1 MPHLQGDSLLHH
13 LTLEVLYLSEI
24 IICSHGQFVEQNSYV
39 PHQLTIDP
47 PPTSIPAKGSGWS
60 GHCTVTW
67 LQTQNLESS
76 MSHIVQ
82 SVVHKLYWEKGH
94 KHGDLCHIFTHT
106 QTRNKK
112 YAKHLTPKSIHK
124 SIVKSIPWKSILA
137 PRTFGIWG
145 RSFEGAGAGTSTR
158 GGSGEC
164 GMPGSSPA
172 ASDGHLAIWA

>member
-1 MPHLQGDSLLHH
+1 MPHGQTDSLLHH

-47 PPTSIPAKGSGWS
+47 PNLNSSKGIRMIRALHRNLAAITEESEVNLWCTS
-60 GHCTVTW
+60 CTGRRDI
-67 LQTQNLESS
+67 N
-76 MSHIVQ
+76 M
-82 SVVHKLYWEKGH
+82 G
-94 KHGDLCHIFTHT
+94 IFVISPHT
-106 QTRNKK
+106 QTKNTNDTK
-112 YAKHLTPKSIHK
+112 YLTPKSIHK
-124 SIVKSIPWKSILA
+124 SIPWKSIPWKSTLA